1 MPFNKSGP
9 LTQDELFAL
18 WQSVVDDQGY
28 SSPLVSQPDSGIELI
43 EQGHAQLAATSQ
55 AVDQTFQ
62 SLYILPW
69 SGQTNDSASGA
80 QLALA
85 LISVVRTNL
94 GMVAAGVPL
103 VFSPAL
109 RYLHAPFDYSE
120 DGPVQV
126 LTGRRYLGQGTVVL
140 GPGELGPVTVPA
152 LSEAPAAGYN
162 LPRPGTITILDQPG
176 TGFSNDGASVTVTA
190 STNRLTLRDE
200 PEVLTPDQIGQYLLF
215 TAGANLG
222 RIARMVGY
230 EPSSPG
236 NGGVAIL
243 AAEWV
248 TTVSGVVGSFVP
260 GEALKSAT
268 LGPIGT
274 LLHLNGPYA
283 VIAWNNL
290 AVPTTGVVVTGLQ
303 SGATMTPSL
312 TQLPPALAAESGTA
326 AWRVLDWELDL
337 GVLVTNPSSPI
348 NGRTAVLDAI
358 GKERQIFRSPGEP
371 DDIYRERVATPA
383 DVVSPNAIVRATNR
397 VLAPL
402 GLDGCFREVGQ
413 ALFRGF
419 FYDGDPTSSDPAV
432 AFAYDFDFA
441 VRPQDRW
448 KVYLDYTEFRAFFLI
463 GVPST
468 ALGEFGFAYD
478 NHPSGAYDAA
488 PYLDFYDGYPVGQ
501 AAILRNVYN
510 NVNAVKAGGVGF
522 DLYLEDSGCV

>member
-9 LTQDELFAL
+9 LTQEELFEL
-18 WQSVVDDQGY
+18 WVSVVDNPGY
-28 SSPLVSQPDSGIELI
+28 SSPLISQPDSGIELI
-43 EQGHAQLAATSQ
+43 EQSHAQLAAASQ

-69 SGQTNDSASGA
+69 SGQTNDPASGA

-85 LISVVRTNL
+85 TLSIVRTNL
-94 GMVAAGVPL
+94 GTVAAGTPL
-103 VFSPAL
+103 VFTDAL
-109 RYLHAPFDYSE
+109 RYLHAPFDYSA

-126 LTGRRYLGQGTVVL
+126 LTGRRYFGAGTVVL
-140 GPGELGPVTVPA
+140 GPGELGPVTVLA

-162 LPRPGTITILDQPG
+162 LPLPGTITVLDQPG
-176 TGFSNDGASVTVTA
+176 VGFSNDGASVAPTA

-230 EPSSPG
+230 EPSTPG

-248 TTVSGVVGSFVP
+248 ASVSGVSGSFLP
-260 GEALKSAT
+260 GEPLSSAT

-274 LLHLNGPYA
+274 LLHLNGPYM
-283 VIAWNNL
+283 VVAWTNP
-290 AVPTTGVVVTGLQ
+290 AAPTTGVVLTGLQ
-303 SGATMTPSL
+303 SGATLTPTI
-312 TQLPPALAAESGTA
+312 TQQLPALAPETGTA

-337 GVLVTNPSSPI
+337 GVLVTNPTSPV

-358 GKERQIFRSPGEP
+358 GKEREIFRSPGEP
-371 DDIYRERVATPA
+371 DDVYRERVATPA
-383 DVVSPNAIVRATNR
+383 DVVSPNAIVRAMNR

-413 ALFRGF
+413 ALLRGF
-419 FYDGDPTSSDPAV
+419 FYDGDPTSTDPAV
-432 AFAYDFDFA
+432 AFAYDLDFT

-478 NHPSGAYDAA
+478 AYPTGAYDAA
-488 PYLDFYDGYPVGQ
+488 PHLDFYDGYPVGQ
-501 AAILRNVYN
+501 ASLLLNVYN
-510 NVNAVKAGGVGF
+510 NVNAVKAGGVGL